1 VTPVFA
7 GPCSPRKLR
16 LPALQGKPIT
26 GGVLVFELEA
36 GEPSSSSK
44 DQLSGPLR
52 ATVRIRD
59 DGKFHLQADLDQRSR
74 LPKWQPAA
82 AICRDRQVRQA
93 YSSRIERRNC
103 ILTIRL

>member
-1 VTPVFA
+1 VFA
-7 GPCSPRKLR
+7 AQTSPAQHFKAS
-16 LPALQGKPIT
+16 PFT
-26 GGVLVFELEA
+26 GGVVVVELEA

-44 DQLSGPLR
+44 DQPSGPLR

-59 DGKFHLQADLDQRSR
+59 DGKFRLQADLDQRSR

-103 ILTIRL
+103 NLPIRL